1 MNNSTSLVA
10 ADETATAWLS
20 DFANPPAEFRP
31 VPFWSWN
38 ERMEPVEIRRQ
49 VALMKAGG
57 WGGAFI
63 HSRIGLLTPYLGEE
77 WFRACDAVM
86 EACREHGMLVWLYDE
101 DKWPSG
107 FSGGSVPLADADFRF
122 KTLIARPVGS
132 PIPESCAP
140 LGNSVNGLQA
150 YVWTAPL
157 GDPWFNGTCYAD
169 LMNRKAM
176 RKFLD
181 DAYEPYF
188 ERYGDLYG
196 DLIRAE
202 FTDEP
207 TTAHRSRLPI
217 GSVPF
222 TGELPAKFEQ
232 MFGYDPLPKLHLLF
246 EDAPGCEKFRLHYFR
261 VTNELFERNF
271 SQQLGDWCDD
281 HNIALTGHYILEGDL
296 YHQQL
301 WGSKLMPNYR
311 HQGIPGIDHLGR
323 QIEERITTKQCH
335 SVANQYGKR
344 RMLSELYG
352 VAGGALTFEDRFW
365 IASQQIV
372 LGVNLLNPHLSLYT
386 MAGCRK
392 RDYPQNIFY
401 QQPWWPLNRTV
412 DDPLSRLCVALSQ
425 GKFCAEALIIHPQ
438 ESTFALWESRA
449 HLEGDDQTRIGN
461 DWSPVTPATQTQ
473 IQQLDT
479 DIDAVIDGLLGAQR
493 TFDFGDETILADDG
507 AVVTH
512 TGAPWLRVGQMD
524 YPAVILPSME
534 TMAPTTLA
542 LLEEFGNAGGFIVR
556 CGRAPQL
563 LDGEVSERL
572 NRWLQSVPAVAPS
585 ALPQFIAGRCWPLV
599 KAIDLPAQDAR
610 MLWVHARELDN
621 GERLVYLTNLSRF
634 RDFSVRLFLAGCFDE
649 VRELDIRS
657 GDERVLAIEAA
668 DDGLI
673 VELNFAPTQGHLL
686 RLMGDCPSSIIQP
699 VAEKSEAKASRVTL
713 QDWTIE
719 RLDDNSLTLDYAS
732 WKTDGDW
739 SARAVPVIALQNHLN
754 INAYQGPLTLR
765 YHAKVS
771 ELNPSRRVYLV
782 VEHPER
788 YQIQVNGREVHYDGL
803 PYWRDIRWMPI
814 DISGMLQSGD
824 NEIELFCADFK
835 PGDLSS
841 IVDQEARYGTEI
853 ESIYLVGDF
862 SVAGEPIAD
871 KPFQPMWESWELP
884 PVDVQCFAPHSFV
897 VGEPQPLQRGDS
909 TTQGLPFYAGALQ
922 LKTKL
927 PLAVKRAKRALLR
940 LEKLD
945 APVALVA
952 IDGHEIGTIWAHPL
966 TLELDETALQGEEL
980 TVTLYGTL
988 RNLLGPHHNHEGELV
1003 QVGPDHFWPLYSAE
1017 IEAKTAFLRWT
1028 SGEIAPL
1035 DWNDRYCMV
1044 SLGATGAIT
1053 LEVERN

>member
-1 MNNSTSLVA
+1 
-10 ADETATAWLS
+10 
-20 DFANPPAEFRP
+20 
-31 VPFWSWN
+31 
-38 ERMEPVEIRRQ
+38 MEPDEIRRQ

-63 HSRIGLLTPYLGEE
+63 HSRMGLLTPYLGEE

-122 KTLIARPVGS
+122 KTLIARPVGA
-132 PIPESCAP
+132 PIPESCVA
-140 LGNSVNGLQA
+140 LGEAVNSLQA
-150 YVWTAPL
+150 YVWTSPL

-169 LMNRKAM
+169 LMNRRAM

-188 ERYGDLYG
+188 ERYGELYG

-207 TTAHRSRLPI
+207 TNAHRTRLPI

-222 TGELPAKFEQ
+222 TGELPAKFAQ
-232 MFGYDPLPKLHLLF
+232 MWGYDPLPKLHLLF

-271 SQQLGDWCDD
+271 SQQLGDWCSE

-323 QIEERITTKQCH
+323 QIEERISAKQCH
-335 SVANQYGKR
+335 SVVNQYGKA

-401 QQPWWPLNRTV
+401 QQPWWPLNRVV
-412 DDPLSRLCVALSQ
+412 DDPLSRLCLALSQ
-425 GKFCAEALIIHPQ
+425 GKFLAEALIIHPQ

-449 HLEGDDQTRIGN
+449 HLEGDDQTRLGN
-461 DWSPVTPATQTQ
+461 DWAPVTPATQTQ
-473 IQQLDT
+473 IQQLDS

-507 AVVTH
+507 SVVAQSGT
-512 TGAPWLRVGQMD
+512 AWLRVGEMD

-534 TMAPTTLA
+534 TIAPTTLT
-542 LLEEFGNAGGFIVR
+542 LLEEFQSAGGFIVR

-563 LDGEVSERL
+563 LDGEISERL
-572 NRWLQSVPAVAPS
+572 NNWLQSVPAVAPR
-585 ALPQFIAGRCWPLV
+585 ALPQFIAGRCPALV
-599 KAIDLPAQDAR
+599 QAIDLPAQDAK
-610 MLWVHARELDN
+610 MLWVHVRVLDN

-634 RDFSVRLFLAGCFDE
+634 RDFSARLFLAGAFDE
-649 VRELDIRS
+649 VRELDINS
-657 GDERVLAIEAA
+657 GDERALTIEAV
-668 DDGLI
+668 DDGVI
-673 VELNFAPTQGHLL
+673 VELNFARTQSHLL
-686 RLMGDCPSSIIQP
+686 RLMGDCPSSITNLNG
-699 VAEKSEAKASRVTL
+699 VAATATDNARAETVELAN
-713 QDWTIE
+713 WTIE
-719 RLDDNSLTLDYAS
+719 RLDDNALTLDYAT
-732 WKTDGDW
+732 WKTDGAW
-739 SARAVPVIALQNHLN
+739 SARPMPVMALQDHLN
-754 INAYQGPLTLR
+754 LNCYQGPLHLR
-765 YHAKVS
+765 YNAQVS
-771 ELNPSRRVYLV
+771 ELNSSRRVHLV

-788 YQIQVNGREVHYDGL
+788 YQIRVNGREVRYDGL

-824 NEIELFCADFK
+824 NAIELFCADFE
-835 PGDLSS
+835 PGDLGS

-862 SVAGEPIAD
+862 SVAGQPIAD

-884 PVDVQCFAPHSFV
+884 PVGVQCFAPNSFV
-897 VGEPQPLQRGDS
+897 VGEPQSLQRDDS
-909 TTQGLPFYAGALQ
+909 TIQGLPFYAGALQ

-927 PLAVKRAKRALLR
+927 PLAAKGARRAILR
-940 LEKLD
+940 LESLD
-945 APVALVA
+945 APVAQIAVDGRDVA
-952 IDGHEIGTIWAHPL
+952 ALWAHPL
-966 TLELDETALQGEEL
+966 EVELDETALAGAEL
-980 TVTLYGTL
+980 TVTLYGSL

-1003 QVGPDHFWPLYSAE
+1003 QVGPHHFSPLYARE
-1017 IEAKTAFLRWT
+1017 VEPQTALLRWT
-1028 SGEIAPL
+1028 NDEIAPL

-1044 SLGATGAIT
+1044 SLGELGAIT
-1053 LEVERN
+1053 LEIETA

>member
-1 MNNSTSLVA
+1 MNNPTSLVA
-10 ADETATAWLS
+10 ANDTATAWLS

-38 ERMEPVEIRRQ
+38 ERMEPAEIRRQ

-77 WFRACDAVM
+77 WFLACDAVM
-86 EACREHGMLVWLYDE
+86 EACREQGMLVWLYDE

-140 LGNSVNGLQA
+140 LGAPVNGLQA

-188 ERYGDLYG
+188 ERYGELYG

-207 TTAHRSRLPI
+207 TTAQRSRLPV

-222 TGELPAKFEQ
+222 TGELPAKFEG
-232 MFGYDPLPKLHLLF
+232 MFGYDPLPKLHFLF
-246 EDAPGCEKFRLHYFR
+246 EDALGCEKFRLHYFR

-281 HNIALTGHYILEGDL
+281 HGIALTGHYILEGDL

-323 QIEERITTKQCH
+323 QIEERITAKQCQ
-335 SVANQYGKR
+335 SVVNQYGKR

-352 VAGGALTFEDRFW
+352 VAGGALTFGDRFW

-401 QQPWWPLNRTV
+401 QQPWWPLNRVV
-412 DDPLSRLCVALSQ
+412 DDPLSRLCVALTQ
-425 GKFCAEALIIHPQ
+425 GKFRAEALIIHPQ

-449 HLEGDDQTRIGN
+449 ILEGDDQTRVGS
-461 DWSPVTPATQTQ
+461 DWSPVTAETQAQ

-479 DIDAVIDGLLGAQR
+479 DVDAVIDGLLGAQR

-507 AVVTH
+507 SVVTH
-512 TGAPWLRVGQMD
+512 SGAAWLRVGQMD
-524 YPAVILPSME
+524 YPAVVLPSME

-542 LLEEFGNAGGFIVR
+542 LLEEFKNAGGLIVR

-572 NRWLQSVPAVAPS
+572 NNWLQSVDEVSIIELPARLSQVSSPAVEACGLN
-585 ALPQFIAGRCWPLV
+585 AA
-599 KAIDLPAQDAR
+599 DAK
-610 MLWVHARELDN
+610 MLWVHVRELEN
-621 GERLVYLTNLSRF
+621 GERLVYLTNLSRT
-634 RDFSVRLFLAGCFDE
+634 RDFSARVLLRGSWNGVHD
-649 VRELDIRS
+649 LDIRS
-657 GDERVLAIEAA
+657 GVERGLNAKKTDEGSL
-668 DDGLI
+668 
-673 VELNFAPTQGHLL
+673 VELNFARTQSHLL
-686 RLMGDCPSSIIQP
+686 RLAP
-699 VAEKSEAKASRVTL
+699 ASANLNGLAATAPDNPQTETVELT
-713 QDWTIE
+713 DWQIE
-719 RLDDNSLTLDYAS
+719 RLDDNALTLDYAS

-739 SARAVPVIALQNHLN
+739 SARPMPVMALQDHLN
-754 INAYQGPLTLR
+754 LNHYKGPLTLR

-771 ELNPSRRVYLV
+771 ELNPSRRVHLV
-782 VEHPER
+782 VEHPEY
-788 YQIQVNGREVHYDGL
+788 YQIKVNGREVVYDGL

-814 DISGMLQSGD
+814 DISGMLRSGD
-824 NEIELFCADFK
+824 NEIELFCLNFK
-835 PGDLSS
+835 PGDLGS

-853 ESIYLVGDF
+853 ESLYLVGDF
-862 SVAGEPIAD
+862 SVASEPIAD
-871 KPFQPMWESWELP
+871 KPFQSVWEHWGLP
-884 PVDVQCFAPHSFV
+884 PVDVQCFAPDSFV

-922 LKTKL
+922 LKTQL
-927 PLAVKRAKRALLR
+927 PAVTKGAKSATLR

-945 APVALVA
+945 APVAQIAV
-952 IDGHEIGTIWAHPL
+952 DGREIGTIWAHPL
-966 TLELDETALQGEEL
+966 EIELDEAALAGAEL

-988 RNLLGPHHNHEGELV
+988 RNLLGPHHHVQGELV
-1003 QVGPDHFWPLYSAE
+1003 QVGPSHFSPHY
-1017 IEAKTAFLRWT
+1017 AKEVNPENALLEWTNGETA
-1028 SGEIAPL
+1028 PV

-1044 SLGATGAIT
+1044 SLGETGAIT
-1053 LEVERN
+1053 LEI